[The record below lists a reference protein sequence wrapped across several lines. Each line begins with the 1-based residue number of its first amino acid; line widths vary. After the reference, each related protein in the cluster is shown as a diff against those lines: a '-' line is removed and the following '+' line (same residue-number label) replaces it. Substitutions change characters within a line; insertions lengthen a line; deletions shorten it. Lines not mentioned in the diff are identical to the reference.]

1 MHSTINPSH
10 NLNTEAKELLHPA
23 ICRVVGKGDR
33 EDNLNFDRLGVLM
46 GRTVYRTVY
55 KPFPRY

>member
-10 NLNTEAKELLHPA
+10 NLNTAAKELLHPA

-33 EDNLNFDRLGVLM
+33 EDNLSFDRLGVLM